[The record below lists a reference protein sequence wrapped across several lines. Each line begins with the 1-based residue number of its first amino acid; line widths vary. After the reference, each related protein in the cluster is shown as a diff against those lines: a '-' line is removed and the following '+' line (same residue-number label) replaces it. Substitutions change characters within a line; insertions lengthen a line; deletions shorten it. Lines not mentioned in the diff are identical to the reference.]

1 MGRFRTSAVLVAGVL
16 VAGSFVGMSAAGAS
30 VSAKVPSDPCAVIT
44 AADLSGLSASYT
56 ISSTTSE
63 LEGNC
68 TYNLDDGTGSSPL
81 QLFVESSIGFKAQ
94 KAATSKVKKLAGL
107 PSGYIGTL
115 PGGTLA
121 VAYLAGK
128 TGVRL
133 TDGDLS
139 KADMVALLKA
149 VYKHAK

>member
-1 MGRFRTSAVLVAGVL
+1 MLSILFAGRA
-16 VAGSFVGMSAAGAS
+16 
-30 VSAKVPSDPCAVIT
+30 P
-44 AADLSGLSASYT
+44 ADLSKVPVRGLDWVPRTVRLRGRARLPAR
-56 ISSTTSE
+56 I
-63 LEGNC
+63 
-68 TYNLDDGTGSSPL
+68 
-81 QLFVESSIGFKAQ
+81 Q
-94 KAATSKVKKLAGL
+94 
-107 PSGYIGTL
+107 PSGEGGWLDGAEVGAGGTL